1 MTHRKNSKKTRKSRA
16 EKGGRRRK
24 IHKSRSKKGNLLS
37 KNKFWKLFGHLSR
50 KIRRPLR
57 KLIKS
62 HKMRKKTRRRR
73 QKHQKTKKHRRRRKK
88 GGNDDDDTDDEEHS
102 HPNDECWACENGL
115 EHGHTYGPK
124 CDFVS
129 PGMTKAEADK
139 MDIWWAK
146 EQEKDG
152 KNPQED

>member
-1 MTHRKNSKKTRKSRA
+1 MTHRKNTKKTR
-16 EKGGRRRK
+16 
-24 IHKSRSKKGNLLS
+24 KSRSKKGNLLS
-37 KNKFWKLFGHLSR
+37 KNKFWKLFGNLSR

-62 HKMRKKTRRRR
+62 HKMRKKTRQRR
-73 QKHQKTKKHRRRRKK
+73 QKHQKTKKHRRRRRK

-115 EHGHTYGPK
+115 EHGHTYGPN